1 MGSPLSPVIAN
12 LYMEHFETQAL
23 EKSDHKP
30 KLWLRYVDDTFI
42 IWPHGKEKLDNF
54 LTHLNSLHPKIQFTM
69 ETEVNNQLPFLDVL
83 VYRKPNGSLG
93 HTIYQKK
100 THTNRYLHALSHHHP
115 AQINSVVKTLISR
128 TKRLAD
134 EQHLKTKLYTLTNV
148 LTSNGFKKLIQKEP
162 PTKIQDREQ
171 ENGTALLPYIK
182 GITDRISKILHKHN
196 IKTAFCTNQK
206 ISTIL
211 RNLKDKTELENQ
223 GVYEIPCTAC
233 PTTYIGQTNRR
244 ISARIEKHKN
254 SVKKEEPTSSLVQHL
269 KATGHDIDFKK
280 TRTIAKTE
288 HFNNRIIRE
297 AIKIEKRPHSMNK

>member
-69 ETEVNNQLPFLDVL
+69 ETEANNQLPFLDVL
-83 VYRKPNGSLG
+83 VYKKSNGSLG

-115 AQINSVVKTLISR
+115 AQINSVAKTLISR

-134 EQHLKTKLYTLTNV
+134 EQHLKPELHTLTNV
-148 LTSNGFKKLIQKEP
+148 LTSNGFHRNKITNLIQKET
-162 PTKIQDREQ
+162 PTKIQDKEQ
-171 ENGTALLPYIK
+171 ENGKAILPYIK

-196 IKTAFCTNQK
+196 IKTAFCTNRK
-206 ISTIL
+206 
-211 RNLKDKTELENQ
+211 
-223 GVYEIPCTAC
+223 
-233 PTTYIGQTNRR
+233 
-244 ISARIEKHKN
+244 
-254 SVKKEEPTSSLVQHL
+254 
-269 KATGHDIDFKK
+269 
-280 TRTIAKTE
+280 
-288 HFNNRIIRE
+288 
-297 AIKIEKRPHSMNK
+297 